1 MALAQKS
8 WGAPLAGGTPRMKTT
23 METFL
28 SSPRISIPNLSETLR
43 LARIALTAEEFAE
56 WLALN
61 STAEQAGQ
69 EAAA

>member
-8 WGAPLAGGTPRMKTT
+8 WGAPRDGGTPRIKTT

-28 SSPRISIPNLSETLR
+28 SSPGISIPKLAETLR
-43 LARIALTAEEFAE
+43 LARIALTAEEFDE
-56 WLALN
+56 WLVQI
-61 STAEQAGQ
+61 STAEAAGQ

>member
-1 MALAQKS
+1 
-8 WGAPLAGGTPRMKTT
+8 MKTT

-28 SSPRISIPNLSETLR
+28 SSPGISIPNLSETLR

-56 WLALN
+56 WLVQI
-61 STAEQAGQ
+61 STAEAAGQ